1 MFFRPGAVL
10 ALTILASPVVAGQ
23 ERSAP
28 GDVSGDRIASFRVDF
43 NKVMDH
49 YGSVLSKL
57 GHARGVGLTVQAR
70 EGLRAVS
77 DEQLARVFAT
87 GRVKDLSDAVEAA
100 ARLDVLTVPRGE
112 TGRIFTPGFPN
123 APPIL
128 AACDDILHDPEWT
141 FGVLVAHQILRTVL
155 AVAEF
160 ACGQTVVVLGEG
172 GNTSAVCI
180 PFSIAKDAAEIPFEL
195 ADFCGGEEDSAIGQG
210 SYDRL
215 EHIHLDVEVARADI
229 LTSIEVHTQ
238 MIITNDNTNRDLII
252 ANDNANRDQI
262 IQTLKN
268 LTCDLNR
275 LVHTPE
281 GQRKS
286 DIVECQGQPAFP
298 FDFPEH

>member
-1 MFFRPGAVL
+1 MDVLRMFFRPGAVL

-23 ERSAP
+23 ERSMP
-28 GDVSGDRIASFRVDF
+28 GDAYGDRIATFRADYD
-43 NKVMDH
+43 KVMGH

-57 GHARGVGLTVQAR
+57 GHARGVRLVAQGR
-70 EGLRAVS
+70 ESMRVLS
-77 DEQLARVFAT
+77 DEQLARIFAT
-87 GRVKDLSDAVEAA
+87 GRVKDLSEAVEAA
-100 ARLDVLTVPRGE
+100 ARLDVLTVPRGQ
-112 TGRIFTPGFPN
+112 TNRVNTPGFPN
-123 APPIL
+123 APPIIGV
-128 AACDDILHDPEWT
+128 CDDILHDPEWT
-141 FGVLVAHQILRTVL
+141 FGTLVAFEVLRTVL

-160 ACGQTVVVLGEG
+160 ACLETIVILGEG
-172 GNTSAVCI
+172 GNTSALCI
-180 PFSIAKDAAEIPFEL
+180 PFSIAKDASEIPFEL

-229 LTSIEVHTQ
+229 LTSIDVHTQ
-238 MIITNDNTNRDLII
+238 MIID
-252 ANDNANRDQI
+252 NDNANRDMI

-286 DIVECQGQPAFP
+286 DIIECAGQPAFP

>member
-1 MFFRPGAVL
+1 MDALRMFVRPGAVL

-23 ERSAP
+23 ERGTPDAY
-28 GDVSGDRIASFRVDF
+28 GDRIAAFRVDF
-43 NKVMDH
+43 NKVMEH
-49 YGSVLSKL
+49 YGSVLGKL

-77 DEQLARVFAT
+77 DEQLAKVFAT
-87 GRVKDLSDAVEAA
+87 GRVKDLSEAVEAA
-100 ARLDVLTVPRGE
+100 ARLDVLTVPRGQ
-112 TGRIFTPGFPN
+112 TGRGATPGFPN

-141 FGVLVAHQILRTVL
+141 FGTLVAFEVLRTVL

-160 ACGQTVVVLGEG
+160 ACLETIVILGEG
-172 GNTSAVCI
+172 GNTSALCI

-215 EHIHLDVEVARADI
+215 EHIHLDVETARADI

-238 MIITNDNTNRDLII
+238 MIID
-252 ANDNANRDQI
+252 NDNANRDMI

-281 GQRKS
+281 GQRRS
-286 DIVECQGQPAFP
+286 DIVECVGQPAFP
-298 FDFPEH
+298 FDFPEN